1 MIRKLKSFLTIKD
14 ISELGQKF
22 FYLGIFF
29 LPSALPISGL
39 LFIISLIISFAREEN
54 FYSGDKLN
62 FPINISLILII
73 FSTINTTLINVP
85 KYQIY
90 SEKSTIL
97 ISLFNWIPIFLSYWG
112 FQNYLNTLEKRIIS
126 AKFLVSG
133 IFPLLVSC
141 IMQNFFSMYGPYKT
155 LFGLIVWFNKPI
167 SSIGGVTGLFSNP
180 NYTAIFLTLTIPFIY
195 FFLKNSRNKNLYTAI
210 LLIFLSLSVFFA
222 LATNSRYVLFA
233 LITTV
238 VFLLIRNINKF
249 FLFLSIGISGSY
261 IFNKLMTNLLEFN
274 INDISSLPTRLRIWI
289 GTINLIKE
297 RPFWGWGGSTFSYM
311 INEKNYLIPYKNI
324 EISHSHNLIF
334 EVAYNFG
341 IPVALIL
348 SLIVLF
354 IFFRVL
360 IKIIFFNK
368 NKNNFF
374 NKVWL
379 FSFTTLMVSHL
390 VDVTYYDGKI
400 SLIFIILLSGLRCMK
415 KEIIIPKS

>member
-1 MIRKLKSFLTIKD
+1 
-14 ISELGQKF
+14 
-22 FYLGIFF
+22 
-29 LPSALPISGL
+29 
-39 LFIISLIISFAREEN
+39 
-54 FYSGDKLN
+54 
-62 FPINISLILII
+62 
-73 FSTINTTLINVP
+73 
-85 KYQIY
+85 
-90 SEKSTIL
+90 
-97 ISLFNWIPIFLSYWG
+97 
-112 FQNYLNTLEKRIIS
+112 
-126 AKFLVSG
+126 
-133 IFPLLVSC
+133 
-141 IMQNFFSMYGPYKT
+141 
-155 LFGLIVWFNKPI
+155 
-167 SSIGGVTGLFSNP
+167 
-180 NYTAIFLTLTIPFIY
+180 
-195 FFLKNSRNKNLYTAI
+195 NLYTAI